1 MTISIMGGG
10 AIYPPRGVLGGSD
23 ANNSYHGHIK
33 TDGSE
38 ESQPN
43 GVMLTLG
50 AGEFVRSIDNGG
62 SGYGDPLLRRAEA
75 VLEDVVEKFVTRETA
90 EAVYGVVLSGDAADG
105 TLAIDAE
112 ASAARRA
119 GMREGAV

>member
-1 MTISIMGGG
+1 
-10 AIYPPRGVLGGSD
+10 
-23 ANNSYHGHIK
+23 
-33 TDGSE
+33 
-38 ESQPN
+38 
-43 GVMLTLG
+43 
-50 AGEFVRSIDNGG
+50 VRSIDNGG